1 MIKVTIDTIEKQNKP
16 KLDLKEIELDG
27 NAVAIF
33 EDLTALINVV
43 IKDIS
48 RETGLTVYEVLDILY
63 NDLYDDIPKIIS
75 RSGLEISK

>member
-48 RETGLTVYEVLDILY
+48 RDTGLTVYEVLDLLY
-63 NDLYDDIPKIIS
+63 NDLYNDIPKIIS
-75 RSGLEISK
+75 RSGLTISK

>member
-48 RETGLTVYEVLDILY
+48 RDTGLTVYEILDLLY

-75 RSGLEISK
+75 RSGLTISK

>member
-48 RETGLTVYEVLDILY
+48 RDTGLTVYEVLDLLY

-75 RSGLEISK
+75 RSGLTISK